1 MQFQLESQFQPTGDQ
16 PTAIKELVEG
26 LEKQK
31 QFQTLLGVTG
41 SGKTFTM
48 ANVIQQAQVPTLIIA
63 HNKTL
68 AGQLYQ
74 EFRDFFP
81 HNAVSY
87 FVSYYDYYQPE
98 AYIPSS
104 DTYIEKEAT
113 INDEIDKLRLASTTN
128 LLTRPDCIVIASV
141 SCIYNL
147 GSPVEFGKYVLEI
160 IEGEIIA
167 RETLLLQLDN
177 LQYQR
182 ADMEFRRGSYRL
194 RGDTIQVWPASEDF
208 ALNIETLENK
218 IVSITRVDPLTGN
231 SIVDEALERRLRQ
244 ERRETKMPQRFIIYP
259 AKHYMMNP
267 DAQLNGIQ
275 QIEKDLALR
284 LAELRDAGKIVE
296 AYRLEQKV
304 KYDVDMI
311 RELGFVN
318 GIENYSRYFD
328 GRQPGEAPYTLIE
341 YFHENAKIF
350 NKKKFLTIIDESHMS
365 VPQIRGMYNGDQAR
379 KKTLIDYGFR
389 LPSALDNRPLQFPE
403 FLTKMN
409 DVVFVSATPNEYE
422 ISMSDN
428 KVVEQLIRP
437 TGLLDP
443 TIELRQTKG
452 QIEDLIVEI
461 IARKQ
466 LGQRTIVTTLTKKMA
481 EALTDYLNDPEK
493 VAELIKRKQAHETER
508 AESDLSET
516 VMYRG
521 DQLPVDEMEIG
532 PIDKK
537 FWTRALIP
545 TAKEFTF
552 DLSHYPKVAYLH
564 SDIETLER
572 SDILD
577 DLRRGEYDVVVGIN
591 LLREGLDLPE
601 VTLVA
606 ILDADKEGFLR
617 SATAL
622 IQTTGRAARH
632 EEGHVIMYADHITKS
647 MQKAIGETQRRRTA
661 QHTYNVEHGI
671 TATTIF
677 KPIRERMIAKVE
689 ENTPGYNP
697 KSGRGHGTGFG
708 QKIHT
713 AQSDARHPQKKQTKN
728 LIQLAKGEFFDL
740 NALDIEALTPDD
752 KKKLSAKLKR
762 RMRLAANEMDFELAA
777 ELRDVVKELETK

>member
-1 MQFQLESQFQPTGDQ
+1 MKFNLSSQFQPTGDQ
-16 PTAIKELVEG
+16 PKAIEQLVAGIE
-26 LEKQK
+26 ENK

-48 ANVIQQAQVPTLIIA
+48 ANVIQQTQLPTLVIA

-167 RETLLLQLDN
+167 RETLLMQLDN

-182 ADMEFRRGSYRL
+182 SDMEFKRGSYRM
-194 RGDTIQVWPASEDF
+194 RGDTIQVWPASEDT
-208 ALNIETLENK
+208 ALNIATLENK
-218 IVSITRVDPLTGN
+218 IVSIDRIDPLTG
-231 SIVDEALERRLRQ
+231 STLIDEAELRRMRQ
-244 ERRETKMPQRFIIYP
+244 ERKETKMPQRFVIYP

-267 DAQLNGIQ
+267 KTQVEALQE
-275 QIEKDLALR
+275 IERDLAQR
-284 LAELRDAGKIVE
+284 LEELRGNGKIVE

-304 KYDVDMI
+304 KYDIDMI

-328 GRQPGEAPYTLIE
+328 GRKPGDPPFTLIE

-350 NKKKFLTIIDESHMS
+350 GKSNFLTIVDESHMS
-365 VPQIRGMYNGDQAR
+365 LPQIRGMYNGDQAR

-389 LPSALDNRPLQFPE
+389 LPSALDNRPLKFPE
-403 FLTKMN
+403 FLNKMQN
-409 DVVFVSATPNEYE
+409 MLFVSATPNEWE

-481 EALTDYLNDPEK
+481 EALTEYLNDQEK
-493 VAELIKRKQAHETER
+493 VTALIRRKQSKEAQL
-508 AESDLSET
+508 AESDLSENT
-516 VMYRG
+516 IYQG
-521 DQLPVDEMEIG
+521 DELPVDQMDIG
-532 PIDKK
+532 PIPEK
-537 FWTRALIP
+537 FWTRAQIP
-545 TAKEFTF
+545 SNAEFKF
-552 DLSHYPKVAYLH
+552 DISHYPKVAYLH

-617 SATAL
+617 SATSL
-622 IQTTGRAARH
+622 IQTIGRAARH
-632 EEGHVIMYADHITKS
+632 EEGHVIMYADKLTNS
-647 MQKAIGETQRRRTA
+647 MQKAIGETQRRRQA
-661 QHTYNVEHGI
+661 QWQYNQTHGI

-677 KPIRERMIAKVE
+677 KPIRERMIAKVAE
-689 ENTPGYNP
+689 EQPKYKSNNRQNTAPVP
-697 KSGRGHGTGFG
+697 KKGTV
-708 QKIHT
+708 
-713 AQSDARHPQKKQTKN
+713 
-728 LIQLAKGEFFDL
+728 IQLSKNDSI
-740 NALDIEALTPDD
+740 DISTINPEALTPDER
-752 KKKLSAKLKR
+752 KTLSARLKR
-762 RMRLAANEMDFELAA
+762 RMKQAANDMDFELAA
-777 ELRDVVKELETK
+777 LIRDVVHTL